1 MKKLKRTSGIILS
14 LIMMLQLII
23 PCAYAAG
30 NSVKIKTEVI
40 TSADTS
46 ISVEVQSAITGGFM
60 KIIELPSGEEYNPSN
75 FFNYTSLSEIIGYA
89 SVKEGDNNVSLVK
102 SPTLGN
108 KVIVVLRD
116 TTSGTMVEYTSE
128 PITVTEQDNS
138 NFIAIKSANITS
150 TDTNIEVSV
159 KHAITAGFMRILEI
173 P

>member
-75 FFNYTSLSEIIGYA
+75 FFNYTSYKWDLQEKNIIWGVSA
-89 SVKEGDNNVSLVK
+89 SRSFFVLPRAWGGAIQMIISVVWTIPHD
-102 SPTLGN
+102 LGSIHWFWIISFF
-108 KVIVVLRD
+108 KV
-116 TTSGTMVEYTSE
+116 
-128 PITVTEQDNS
+128 P
-138 NFIAIKSANITS
+138 
-150 TDTNIEVSV
+150 
-159 KHAITAGFMRILEI
+159 
-173 P
+173 